1 MSWASAW
8 AFLFLIPLA
17 LVVLYV
23 WQKRNRDLSTL
34 QYSYLPEVVKTAK
47 SLRARLFNLPR
58 FLKVLALVFAIIA
71 LARPQQANEKVKRN
85 VEGIDIMIALDVSDS
100 MLIEDMQP
108 ENRMESSKETIRDFI
123 KQRLFDRIGLVV
135 FSGESYTRVPLT
147 LDYKILLQSLAEVK
161 ITRNIKM
168 GTAIGVALANAVAR
182 LKDSKAKSRV
192 VVLLT
197 DGENNSGT
205 IDPITALNIAK
216 GYGIKVYTIGMG
228 RDGDAKLP
236 IITKG
241 PNGADIKRYQPI
253 HSKIN
258 EELLTR
264 LAQETGGKFYRAI
277 TTDAL
282 KSVLSDI
289 NRLETSK
296 IDVNHYT
303 KYAELFPSYLRWA
316 LIFYILAAFLGS
328 TWLRRAV

>member
-1 MSWASAW
+1 
-8 AFLFLIPLA
+8 
-17 LVVLYV
+17 
-23 WQKRNRDLSTL
+23 
-34 QYSYLPEVVKTAK
+34 
-47 SLRARLFNLPR
+47 
-58 FLKVLALVFAIIA
+58 
-71 LARPQQANEKVKRN
+71 
-85 VEGIDIMIALDVSDS
+85 
-100 MLIEDMQP
+100 
-108 ENRMESSKETIRDFI
+108 
-123 KQRLFDRIGLVV
+123 
-135 FSGESYTRVPLT
+135 
-147 LDYKILLQSLAEVK
+147 
-161 ITRNIKM
+161 
-168 GTAIGVALANAVAR
+168 
-182 LKDSKAKSRV
+182 
-192 VVLLT
+192 
-197 DGENNSGT
+197 
-205 IDPITALNIAK
+205 
-216 GYGIKVYTIGMG
+216 MG